1 MEDRRDA
8 RSQAGGRKRCLL
20 TGFSKAQCT
29 GEVPLGVWAFSP
41 QLRRA
46 LEQDGWEVHQREPRL
61 DDDPALWDLV
71 LVGITPLL
79 GFSGRHQYAAL
90 QLLNRAWDWGNAA
103 TFVDDWQLRS
113 IPSNLRT
120 IMKDPTYLA
129 GRQDRGRKD
138 YEWALAH
145 RNGLLE
151 VCERL
156 LTNEWPRMI
165 WPRHNIP
172 SGVSPHL
179 LLKGNKDDEVMWGG
193 STWVDPT
200 CTVTKPAGLVL
211 TPPSAR
217 QRAWVWAALTKAGEG
232 WGGRVAR
239 DSSWPVLRAGKTDW
253 DLGKVPEQDLVRL
266 HYTANWGVLSTPY
279 PHVGS
284 GWFRVRFIFAA
295 MARAVLLC
303 DPREM
308 PLPAYGHPLSLI
320 ESWDTAGLRDLA
332 DDQADSLRAVSWT
345 WMQFAEAVNRAVR

>member
-8 RSQAGGRKRCLL
+8 RSQAGRKRCLL

-46 LEQDGWEVHQREPRL
+46 LEEDGWEVHQREPRL
-61 DDDPALWDLV
+61 DDDPSLWDLV

-90 QLLNRAWDWGNAA
+90 RLLNRAWDWGNAA

-120 IMKDPTYLA
+120 ILKDPTYLA

-138 YEWALAH
+138 YDWALSH
-145 RNGLLE
+145 RDCLLE

-156 LTNEWPRMI
+156 LTSEWPRMI
-165 WPRHNIP
+165 WPRHDIP
-172 SGVSPHL
+172 TGTRPDL

-200 CTVTKPAGLVL
+200 CTVGRPALERV
-211 TPPSAR
+211 SNVER
-217 QRAWVWAALTKAGEG
+217 NRAWVWAALTKAGEG
-232 WGGRVAR
+232 WGARVASR
-239 DSSWPVLRAGKTDW
+239 SEWPVLRAGKREWT
-253 DLGKVPEQDLVRL
+253 LGKVPEPELVSKI
-266 HYTANWGVLSTPY
+266 YTANWGVLSPPY
-279 PHVGS
+279 PHAGS

-295 MARAVLLC
+295 MTRSVLLC
-303 DPREM
+303 HPKEM
-308 PLPAYGHPLSLI
+308 PLSAY
-320 ESWDTAGLRDLA
+320 DFDLA
-332 DDQADSLRAVSWT
+332 EIEALSPNLLRSVADTQADALRSISWP
-345 WMQFAEAVNRAVR
+345 WSRFAEAVNLAVR